1 VISPDITGVKTH
13 GCEIKVKKQQLNM
26 VHSIIF
32 NLLFT
37 TNNPLIENSSIIG
50 ITITTISNFSGVLK
64 VLNHLPQIMAY

>member
-50 ITITTISNFSGVLK
+50 ITITTISNFRRS
-64 VLNHLPQIMAY
+64 